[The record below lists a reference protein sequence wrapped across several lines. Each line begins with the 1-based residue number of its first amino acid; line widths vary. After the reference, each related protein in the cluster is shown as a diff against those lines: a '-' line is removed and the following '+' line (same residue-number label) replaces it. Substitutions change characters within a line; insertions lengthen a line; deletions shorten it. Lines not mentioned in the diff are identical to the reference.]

1 MREIASPEF
10 EEGGIEHKP
19 RSLIWVDFGMPG
31 HESEYVVG
39 TALGEPIHKDIA
51 LELQGEL
58 GEEWEVSH
66 RGTRLEIHNKKEY
79 GTRDDIY
86 VISALHEVLGN
97 FSEVRSQEWD
107 KVITKVSDIWGGSM
121 GMLLKDHGDWWPHPN
136 DRVQDSQQ
144 LKEAATM
151 LRELAY
157 DAVSEAETLN
167 ESEQDVDTRMK
178 LTEGKRRV
186 LRDAIRE
193 VQKARG
199 YTPMKGD

>member
-1 MREIASPEF
+1 MREVPSPEF
-10 EEGGIEHKP
+10 EEDRIEHKP
-19 RSLIWVDFGMPG
+19 RPQIFVDFGLPG
-31 HESEYVVG
+31 HEGEYVVG
-39 TALGEPIHKDIA
+39 TTAEGPIRRDIA
-51 LELQGEL
+51 LEFQEKL
-58 GEEWEVSH
+58 GEEWEVTH

-79 GTRDDIY
+79 GTRDDVY

-97 FSEVRSQEWD
+97 FPDVYSQEWD

-136 DRVQDSQQ
+136 DRVQDPQQ
-144 LKEAATM
+144 LKEVVTM

-157 DAVSEAETLN
+157 DAVSEVETLN

-178 LTEGKRRV
+178 LAEGKRRV